1 MAQPNWITPVGSIG
15 TFSSLTAM
23 TTTLVAEP
31 VLPATSVTY
40 QIISGSLSPGL
51 VFDTATG
58 EISGTP
64 DLVTEITTSAFT
76 VRATDDLGNIRDRT
90 FTISIL
96 GQATPEFTTPNGS
109 LITTQD
115 SLWIEIPIQYNNP
128 DPNNPVAVR
137 LRQGASGSVQ
147 GALPP
152 GLEINPEGIIR
163 GYASP
168 PTAIG
173 TAAAI
178 VTYATNTDNVTDTI
192 TVGSTIGFTIGRPV
206 VFTGTTIGGVV
217 VNQTYYVKSIPDIT
231 TFSISL
237 TQNGSTVNLTSD
249 TGLMSVTLPAISVST
264 PVIRTY
270 SFILELTSPLGGDIG
285 SYSITVI
292 NQNTP
297 VEQGG
302 PGNLPNTR
310 LPVIL
315 NTRPLTYLLTDQDPY
330 YGYYVLPPVD
340 PSVDAMIG
348 TVVSGDYFAFKVIG
362 HDFDG
367 DDVSYNF
374 LSLPSSLTGDTTTGW
389 ITGIPTIPLRGITTF
404 TFSVLV
410 YKTESSS
417 YTSAIYNFA
426 FNVRKEIT
434 DIVIWRTDSNLGSIY
449 NGSISDLSVAAT
461 SDTVLKYRITSGS
474 LPPNLSLAEAGDIIG
489 RVADQPTGT
498 LLEIGD
504 ETVFTFTVEA
514 YSTDFVAISSSRTFT
529 LTVVQ
534 AYDRPTETLYIKATP
549 PLNDRQILKTLLDT
563 NTYIPAAMIYRPDD
577 VYFGKATSVIY
588 EHAYGIYAS
597 DIERYLEAI
606 KEKNYY
612 WRYITLGEI
621 KTAVA
626 KNAAGEIIY
635 EVVYSEVID
644 DLVNPEGISVPIE
657 IVWPRPIPLNLG
669 FWYTSLTDTF
679 TSYIFGSDTLYGD
692 KEYYTALTSG
702 TARFLYPNSLYNMRE
717 RISIEV
723 GQDKNSNLL
732 PLWMTSQ
739 QADGNTLGYTQAW
752 VICYTKPGFADG
764 IKDNINTN
772 WPYKLN
778 AINFQLDRFTVD
790 KSATY
795 NYDTLA
801 DPPQWT
807 SLPSATPP
815 PDPLDSNDFYVLF
828 PRKTI
833 LPDKAQY

>member
-1 MAQPNWITPVGSIG
+1 MAQPIWITTVGSIG
-15 TFSSLTAM
+15 TYSSLVVMA
-23 TTTLVAEP
+23 TTLVAEP
-31 VLPATSVTY
+31 LLPATSVTY
-40 QIISGSLSPGL
+40 QIITGSLSPSL
-51 VFDTATG
+51 ALNTTTG

-76 VRATDDLGNIRDRT
+76 VRATDNLGNIRDRT

-96 GQATPEFTTPNGS
+96 GQATPTFTATGLPSN
-109 LITTQD
+109 IYD
-115 SLWIEIPIQYNNP
+115 SIWLEYPIEYNNP

-137 LRQGASGSVQ
+137 VRQGL
-147 GALPP
+147 LPP
-152 GLEINPEGIIR
+152 GLEINAEGIIR
-163 GYASP
+163 GYARP
-168 PTAIG
+168 PTG
-173 TAAAI
+173 TGIASSI
-178 VTYATNTDNVTDTI
+178 TTYATATDSVTDLI
-192 TVGSTIGFTIGRPV
+192 TVVSTVGFTIGRPV
-206 VFTGTTIGGVV
+206 TFTGTIIGGLVE
-217 VNQTYYVKSIPDIT
+217 NQTYYVKAIPTTT
-231 TFSISL
+231 TFSVSL
-237 TQNGSTVNLTSD
+237 TQNGSIVNLTTEAGFTTVNLPQALT
-249 TGLMSVTLPAISVST
+249 ST

-270 SFILELTSPLGGDIG
+270 SFTLELVSPLGGDIG
-285 SYSITVI
+285 NYSITVI

-297 VEQGG
+297 VSQGG
-302 PGNLPNTR
+302 PGNGPNTR

-340 PSVDAMIG
+340 PSVEAMIG
-348 TVVSGDYFAFKVIG
+348 TFVSGEYFAFKVIG
-362 HDFDG
+362 HDFDNDILNG
-367 DDVSYNF
+367 ISYSF
-374 LSLPSSLTGDTTTGW
+374 SSLPLGLVGNTQTGW
-389 ITGIPTIPLRGITTF
+389 ITGTPTIPLRGITPF

-410 YKTESSS
+410 YKTESTS

-426 FNVRKEIT
+426 FNIRKEIT

-449 NGSISDLSVAAT
+449 NGSISDLAVKAT
-461 SDTVLKYRITSGS
+461 SDTALKYRITSGS

-498 LLEIGD
+498 LLAIGD

-514 YSTDFVAISSSRTFT
+514 YSSDFAVISSSRTFT

-563 NTYIPAAMIYRPDD
+563 DTYIPTEMIYRPND

-597 DIERYLEAI
+597 DIEAYLAAI

-644 DLVNPEGISVPIE
+644 DLVNPAGISVPIE
-657 IVWPRPIPLNLG
+657 IIWPRPIPLNLG
-669 FWYTSLTDTF
+669 DWYTSLVDVF

-692 KEYYTALTSG
+692 KEYFTALTPG
-702 TARFLYPNSLYNMRE
+702 TARKLYPNSLYNMRE

-795 NYDTLA
+795 NYDTLV
-801 DPPQWT
+801 DPSQWT

-815 PDPLDSNDFYVLF
+815 PDPLDSQDFYVLF

-833 LPDKAQY
+833 LPDKSEY